1 MKGGENVKNNQ
12 RKEISIRNLKL
23 SEGTS
28 RNRCIH
34 SRIDVR
40 AMSVKGKLVRIKMSH
55 TNFDYEYQKRILH
68 SILNYLQTKNGGADV
83 GYADMDNVIS
93 SETK

>member
-1 MKGGENVKNNQ
+1 MMKGGENVKDNQ
-12 RKEISIRNLKL
+12 RKRISIRNLKL

-40 AMSVKGKLVRIKMSH
+40 AMSVKGKLVRK
-55 TNFDYEYQKRILH
+55 
-68 SILNYLQTKNGGADV
+68 KNE
-83 GYADMDNVIS
+83 S
-93 SETK
+93 

>member
-1 MKGGENVKNNQ
+1 MLEPCQ
-12 RKEISIRNLKL
+12 LK
-23 SEGTS
+23 
-28 RNRCIH
+28 
-34 SRIDVR
+34 V
-40 AMSVKGKLVRIKMSH
+40 SH

-68 SILNYLQTKNGGADV
+68 SILNFLQTKIGGAYV

>member
-1 MKGGENVKNNQ
+1 MMKGGENVKDNQ

-40 AMSVKGKLVRIKMSH
+40 AMSVKG
-55 TNFDYEYQKRILH
+55 
-68 SILNYLQTKNGGADV
+68 
-83 GYADMDNVIS
+83 
-93 SETK
+93 

>member
-1 MKGGENVKNNQ
+1 MLKDGENLKDNQ
-12 RKEISIRNLKL
+12 KKEISIRNIKL

-40 AMSVKGKLVRIKMSH
+40 AMAVKGKLVRIKMSH
-55 TNFDYEYQKRILH
+55 TNFEKGSVVCKGVVVR
-68 SILNYLQTKNGGADV
+68 S
-83 GYADMDNVIS
+83 
-93 SETK
+93 